1 MKAIWIITGE
11 EVEIVRELNKDRYV
25 IKAKNTYDLCIGVE
39 NKPVLT
45 TARKIDLEIIKE
57 D

>member
-1 MKAIWIITGE
+1 MKAIWIRIGE

-45 TARKIDLEIIKE
+45 TARKIDLDIIKE

>member
-1 MKAIWIITGE
+1 MKAIWKRTGE
-11 EVEIVRELNKDRYV
+11 IVEIIKELNSDRCV

-45 TARKIDLEIIKE
+45 TARKEDLEIIKE